1 MFAKKLSPYS
11 LVLLSF
17 LTVILVGTL
26 LLVLPI
32 SHENGQWADWLDSF
46 FLATSATCVTGL
58 SPYASLADELTI
70 FGEVVI
76 MILMSIGGLGV
87 IAIFTFVIIVTG
99 RRIGIMD
106 RYIIKEALNLATIG
120 GAVRFVKR
128 MIYITLI
135 VELIGMIP
143 YLFVFIPEKGIV
155 EGIYQSMFLS
165 ISAFNNAGFDLLG
178 STSLRAYS
186 GNWIINITTMLLI
199 FFGGLGFIVISELLT
214 FKKPE
219 KWSVYTKIVLTTS
232 LSLIVFGGTLLFL
245 IEIFNPQGA
254 LTILQALFQS
264 VSSRTAGL
272 ATANL
277 NQLTFASKVLVMSLM
292 FIGANPISTG
302 GGIKTTTA
310 FIILVAIAAFLRER
324 KPHAFRRSF
333 SDETVLRSMIL
344 FIASFVLLVIASVVI
359 ERFESYQN
367 LTTPIPYL
375 FEVIS
380 AFGTVGFSLGITP
393 TLSGGSQVVLSLLMF
408 FGRVG
413 PISIL
418 SVASDISGKSENA
431 DIEYIEEV
439 VPIG

>member
-1 MFAKKLSPYS
+1 M
-11 LVLLSF
+11 
-17 LTVILVGTL
+17 
-26 LLVLPI
+26 LLV
-32 SHENGQWADWLDSF
+32 
-46 FLATSATCVTGL
+46 
-58 SPYASLADELTI
+58 
-70 FGEVVI
+70 
-76 MILMSIGGLGV
+76 SIGGLGV
-87 IAIFTFVIIVTG
+87 IAIFTFVIILTG

-128 MIYITLI
+128 MIFITFI
-135 VELIGMIP
+135 VEFIGTIP
-143 YLFVFIPEKGIV
+143 YLFVFIPEKGIL
-155 EGIYQSMFLS
+155 EGIYQSIFLS

-178 STSLRAYS
+178 STSLQAYS
-186 GNWIINITTMLLI
+186 GNWIININTMLLI
-199 FFGGLGFIVISELLT
+199 FSGGLGFIVISELLT

-219 KWSVYTKIVLTTS
+219 KWSVYTKIVIGTS
-232 LSLIVFGGTLLFL
+232 VSLILFGGTLLFL
-245 IEIFNPQGA
+245 IEIFNPQDS
-254 LTILQALFQS
+254 LSILQAFFQS
-264 VSSRTAGL
+264 VSARTAGL
-272 ATANL
+272 ATTNL
-277 NQLTFASKVLVMSLM
+277 NDLTFASKVVVMVLM

-333 SDETVLRSMIL
+333 SDETVMRSMIL
-344 FIASFVLLVIASVVI
+344 FIASLVILVIAAVI
-359 ERFESYQN
+359 LERFESYQN
-367 LTTPIPYL
+367 LATPIPYL

-380 AFGTVGFSLGITP
+380 AFGTVGFTLGITP
-393 TLSGGSQVVLSLLMF
+393 SLSAGSQVVLSLLMF

-431 DIEYIEEV
+431 DVEYVEEV